1 MRFEIT
7 KKQTNSC
14 NCFVCGRDNK
24 GGLFASFY
32 ETKDKE
38 VVSVMKSSLFHQSY
52 PEHTHGGI
60 ICAILDETA
69 GRAMW
74 IDEPGVLAVTSR
86 ISVKY
91 RRPVPLEEDF
101 LAVGKVVGNTPI
113 GFVAVGKIYDK
124 KGNLLAESEGTYI
137 KQKPSAISKQEGMED
152 EIMFMIPD
160 DETVSVLEW

>member
-1 MRFEIT
+1 M
-7 KKQTNSC
+7 
-14 NCFVCGRDNK
+14 
-24 GGLFASFY
+24 
-32 ETKDKE
+32 
-38 VVSVMKSSLFHQSY
+38 
-52 PEHTHGGI
+52 
-60 ICAILDETA
+60 
-69 GRAMW
+69 
-74 IDEPGVLAVTSR
+74 AVTSK